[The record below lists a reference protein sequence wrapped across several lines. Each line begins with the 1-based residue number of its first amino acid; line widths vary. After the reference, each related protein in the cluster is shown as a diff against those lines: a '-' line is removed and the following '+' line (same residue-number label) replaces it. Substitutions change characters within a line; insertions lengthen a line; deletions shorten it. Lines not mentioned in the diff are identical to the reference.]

1 MRRNEHIFKGSIVD
15 DVFGKNVSS
24 LFYEGVYFLEAKACL
39 AEAFLALEHL
49 SQANPQI
56 MEQKAKMMQTKTQFP

>member
-1 MRRNEHIFKGSIVD
+1 
-15 DVFGKNVSS
+15 VFGKNVSS

-56 MEQKAKMMQTKTQFP
+56 MEPKAKMMQTKTQFP